1 MQTQSSTQEMIK
13 ELKEVRSVF
22 GQCEKSEQ
30 VDYSRELEHQARLD
44 LAMAL
49 QMSLEVDWVVQK
61 FMEHIHSYLL
71 FDGYAYKCDEPAV
84 QFEHARTQGHSCS
97 YNLDLEGSKL
107 GNVTLFRGRK
117 FAESELVLLENLLT
131 ILLYPLR
138 NAIQFRKTSMLAYSD
153 ALTGAR
159 NRSTFD
165 ETLDREIRLS
175 QRHDQDLALLVV
187 DIDHFKKVNDTYGH
201 SVGDEALKAVAETIH
216 NCIRTTDMLF
226 RYGGEEFVVFLS
238 NSDCEKSYVIAD
250 RILESVRDIGLQ
262 VMEQPLDLS
271 VSIGLSCLNIQ
282 DTRESLFSRADA
294 AMYSAKN
301 EGRDQIRIA

>member
-1 MQTQSSTQEMIK
+1 MQTQTSTQEMIK

-30 VDYSRELEHQARLD
+30 KDYSRELQHQAHLD

-49 QMSLEVDWVVQK
+49 QMSLEVDWVVHK

-71 FDGYAYKCDEPAV
+71 FDGYSYACDEPMV
-84 QFEHARTQGHSCS
+84 NLQHARTQGHSCS
-97 YNLDLEGSKL
+97 YNLDLENSKL
-107 GNVTLFRGRK
+107 GKVTLFRGRK

-138 NAIQFRKTSMLAYSD
+138 NAIQYKKTSLLAYSD

-175 QRHDQDLALLVV
+175 QRHGQDLALLVV

-201 SVGDEALKAVAETIH
+201 SVGDDALKAVADTLH

-226 RYGGEEFVVFLS
+226 RYGGEEFVIFLT
-238 NSDCEKSYVIAD
+238 NSDCEKSFVIAD
-250 RILESVRDIGLQ
+250 RILESVRDIDLQ
-262 VMEQPLDLS
+262 VMGQALDLS
-271 VSIGLSCLNIQ
+271 VSIGLTCLDTH
-282 DTRESLFSRADA
+282 DTRESLFGRADE

-301 EGRDQIRIA
+301 EGRDQIKMV